1 MRVRNGMAGSFAGP
15 GILGV
20 LHGGKVS
27 GSPAR
32 LLDVFVPPQERL
44 PRRGRCELTEQITP
58 VTEKE
63 EALILFD
70 DVLFDF

>member
-1 MRVRNGMAGSFAGP
+1 MRVRNGTAGSFAGP

-32 LLDVFVPPQERL
+32 LLDVFVPPRKDYQE
-44 PRRGRCELTEQITP
+44 G
-58 VTEKE
+58 
-63 EALILFD
+63 
-70 DVLFDF
+70 DVAN